1 MARPPQ
7 FAAPEEPWDD
17 AKAVRA
23 AIKRLSPEDR
33 AVVLAWLCMY
43 YWDDGAMFS
52 AQISR
57 PRHRITLGGTDYW
70 LVRVPKRS

>member
-23 AIKRLSPEDR
+23 AEDR

-43 YWDDGAMFS
+43 YRDDGAMFS

-57 PRHRITLGGTDYW
+57 RRQRITLGGTDYW